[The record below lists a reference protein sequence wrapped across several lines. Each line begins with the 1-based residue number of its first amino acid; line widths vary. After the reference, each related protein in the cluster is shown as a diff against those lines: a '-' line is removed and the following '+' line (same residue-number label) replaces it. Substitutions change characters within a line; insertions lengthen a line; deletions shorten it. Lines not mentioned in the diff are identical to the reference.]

1 MHRSGQLRRGFI
13 GAFILSAL
21 VVGAE
26 LGAQPLRY
34 SITPTAQWV
43 NWDNALGIDDAYLWG
58 GRAGFNFGDYIEL
71 QGYYLERSRIDTK
84 LGTDIGLPESTESS
98 LGIRNY
104 GADIV
109 VSLSPT
115 QLKPFIRA
123 GGSLLRFAPEDG
135 EATRQIAL
143 RYGGG
148 IRFGNPGQ
156 LQLQLYA
163 EDMVFRID
171 RNRLLGVPIVTP
183 DPEADKLRHNMVYGA
198 GLTVPLGGN
207 VSGGDQPRRGLSN
220 LSVPMEVFGGVFN
233 FDDKNDLDGQNVV
246 GARAGLDFGPLVGLR
261 GYYWRGV
268 SDNFDKAKG
277 VQSWGGEA
285 QFRLNAG
292 SGLSPYLIAG
302 AGQLD
307 FRSDFNP
314 SDSAV
319 ASINPVDRTMLI
331 LGGGVALNLSERVRL
346 NVAARN
352 HLFNGEGNIEDA
364 STADDLTS
372 NWMFTAGLGFNIGG
386 STGARRPAPPEP
398 VIVARVDTV
407 VVDRETGEVVRE
419 IRGSTRPGGRVM
431 RDTVWMGEQREVE
444 VRRGAEGYVSGRT
457 IQLPVPSEGELYV
470 RYGPSRDSTVRL
482 GVGRAGEAASA
493 TDPETRMAIRSIL
506 RDELERSG
514 RAMDTSAAS
523 RELAERRM
531 LDRIDS
537 AVTAR
542 LNATR
547 GGTQRDDAMARMSD
561 LERRR
566 MLADIEAIVRNQVQ
580 AAMARQPQAAP
591 QPPYVPPA
599 AAMRPADSTA
609 REPHAWSPR
618 SYSAYTGLNVNK
630 GTQFVLGGRVD
641 LGPISPEAPRIALVP
656 EFAIG
661 LGNGTTALIAANAQY
676 RFDTIAIRGFGD
688 IAPYGQLGLGA
699 YVGTLDGDR
708 QLRLMLNPAYGV
720 EFTLDESVKNA
731 VGTSQLFVEHQGLQF
746 FKRNRF
752 LVGLRWVQ

>member
-1 MHRSGQLRRGFI
+1 MQISSQLRAGVL
-13 GAFILSAL
+13 GACILSAL
-21 VVGAE
+21 GVSAKLE
-26 LGAQPLRY
+26 AQPLRY

-58 GRAGFNFGDYIEL
+58 GRAGFSFGDYIEL
-71 QGYYLERSRIDTK
+71 QGYYLERNRIDTK
-84 LGTDIGLPESTESS
+84 LGVDIGLPESTESS

-109 VSLSPT
+109 VNLSPT

-135 EATRQIAL
+135 EATRQIAV

-148 IRFGNPGQ
+148 IKFGDPGQ

-163 EDMVFRID
+163 EDLVFRLD
-171 RNRLLGVPIVTP
+171 RNRLSGLPFVTP

-198 GLTVPLGGN
+198 GVSVPFGGN
-207 VSGGDQPRRGLSN
+207 ISGADQSPRGLGN
-220 LSVPMEVFGGVFN
+220 ISVPMEVFGGVFN

-268 SDNFDKAKG
+268 SDGFDKVKG

-285 QFRLNAG
+285 QFRLASG
-292 SGLSPYLIAG
+292 SGFSPYLIAG

-314 SDSAV
+314 SDTAV
-319 ASINPVDRTMLI
+319 AGISPVDRTMLI
-331 LGGGVALNLSERVRL
+331 LGGGVALNLSDRMRL

-386 STGARRPAPPEP
+386 STGVGRKAPPKP
-398 VIVARVDTV
+398 VIMARVDTMI
-407 VVDRETGEVVRE
+407 VDRETGEVIRE
-419 IRGSTRPGGRVM
+419 IRGSTASGDRMV
-431 RDTVWMGEQREVE
+431 RDTVWMDGKKGTDA
-444 VRRGAEGYVSGRT
+444 RRASEGYVSGRT

-470 RYGPSRDSTVRL
+470 RYGPSRDSSVRMG
-482 GVGRAGEAASA
+482 GVGRMGEAASS
-493 TDPETRMAIRSIL
+493 TDAETRMAIRSIL
-506 RDELERSG
+506 RDELERTG
-514 RAMDTSAAS
+514 RTMDTSAAS
-523 RELAERRM
+523 RELSERRL

-537 AVTAR
+537 AVSAR
-542 LNATR
+542 MNATR
-547 GGTQRDDAMARMSD
+547 GMMPSGDQTAMMSD

-566 MLADIEAIVRNQVQ
+566 MLSDIEAIVRNQVQ
-580 AAMARQPQAAP
+580 AAMARQPQVVP
-591 QPPYVPPA
+591 QPSYAPPTA
-599 AAMRPADSTA
+599 TTRPAQGTVEK
-609 REPHAWSPR
+609 RGWSPR

-630 GTQFVLGGRVD
+630 GAQFVLGGRVD
-641 LGPISPEAPRIALVP
+641 LGPISEGTPRLALVP

-661 LGNGTTALIAANAQY
+661 IGNGTTTLLAANAQY
-676 RFDTIAIRGFGD
+676 RFDPIAIRGFGD

-708 QLRLMLNPAYGV
+708 QLRLMLNPGYGV
-720 EFTLDESVKNA
+720 EFTLDENVKNT

-752 LVGLRWVQ
+752 LVGLRWVY